1 MKFLSSL
8 DKKDRILLISV
19 VFLAFVLA
27 VLAAIFS
34 GNKDEKEN
42 PTPSSFTHGRHGA
55 SAAYETLARS
65 GYKIEHWERPL
76 AELAAEAGPQTVV
89 IIAEPYQYGVDDMK
103 AMRKILDSGGRVL
116 ATGIQGGALLP
127 DGASKDADAFQ
138 YAACKLK
145 PEGFDALASTGEV
158 WMVPT
163 ASWKTANPEQRVEF
177 NCAGQPA
184 VIEYEY
190 SKGHVVW
197 WASATPLENASV
209 SHANNLD
216 LLLNSVGPA
225 AGHHVYWDES
235 LHGDVISIWSFSSG
249 LAQTMLVYGLLSLA
263 VLVLASFSRRSG
275 PLRPLPVRPRTT
287 PVEYIEALGSL
298 YHKAGATETA
308 LAISWE
314 RFRRRVLKLC
324 GMQPVKMDAEELA
337 LVIRRRFPMA
347 NAKLEEDLKSVEEA
361 ARMGVAQP
369 RMALALAQKLY
380 AHQRELKILARS
392 GQHFVAKKNL

>member
-19 VFLAFVLA
+19 VFLALA
-27 VLAAIFS
+27 LAILAGIFTRD
-34 GNKDEKEN
+34 KDEKEN

-65 GYKIEHWERPL
+65 GYTIEHWERPL
-76 AELAAEAGPQTVV
+76 AELAAEAGPQTIV
-89 IIAEPYQYGVDDMK
+89 IIAEPYQYSADDMK

-116 ATGIQGGALLP
+116 ATGIQGGALMP
-127 DGASKDADAFQ
+127 DGASKEADEFSF
-138 YAACKLK
+138 AACKLK

-158 WMVPT
+158 WMVPS
-163 ASWKTANPEQRVEF
+163 ASWKSANPEHRVEF

-184 VIEYEY
+184 VVEYNY
-190 SKGHVVW
+190 NKGHVVW

-209 SHANNLD
+209 SRANNLD

-235 LHGDVISIWSFSSG
+235 LHGDVRSVWSFSAG
-249 LAQTMLVYGLLSLA
+249 PAQTMLRYGLLALA
-263 VLVLASFSRRSG
+263 VLVLVSFSRRSG
-275 PLRPLPVRPRTT
+275 PLRPLPVKPRTT

-298 YHKAGATETA
+298 YHKAGANETA
-308 LAISWE
+308 LTICWE
-314 RFRRRVLKLC
+314 RFRRRALKLC
-324 GMQPVKMDAEELA
+324 GTRPMKMDAEELA
-337 LVIRRRFPMA
+337 LVIRRRFPTA
-347 NAKLEEDLKSVEEA
+347 DAKLEKDLKDVEEA

-369 RMALALAQKLY
+369 RMALVLAQKLY
-380 AHQRELKILARS
+380 AHQRELMMLARS
-392 GQHFVAKKNL
+392 GNFVAKKNL